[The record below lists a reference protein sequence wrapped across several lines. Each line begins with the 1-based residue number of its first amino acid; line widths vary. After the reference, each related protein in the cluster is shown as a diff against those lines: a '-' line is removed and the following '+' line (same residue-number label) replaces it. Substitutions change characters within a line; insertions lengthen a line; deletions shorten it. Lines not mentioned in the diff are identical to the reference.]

1 MTRAR
6 IVGDL
11 DRIVTA
17 AEELLTGSLTYEQ
30 ALRDYFPAL
39 REAHGGNTSAIW
51 SIDGVHRGYLEGHHP
66 PSGGGVVVS
75 VMAV

>member
-51 SIDGVHRGYLEGHHP
+51 SIDGVHRGYL
-66 PSGGGVVVS
+66 
-75 VMAV
+75 

>member
-6 IVGDL
+6 IAGDL

-51 SIDGVHRGYLEGHHP
+51 SIDGVHRGYLEAITRP
-66 PSGGGVVVS
+66 AEVSVVVS